1 MKAEQFT
8 SVAFRLRPR
17 LLAVAMQYEADIDG
31 AEDAVQE
38 AMMRLWTAWEGLPEE
53 KDAERLAVRLTK
65 HACIDAYR
73 QRQRLQRQKPKD
85 EAMGIA
91 TTSVEDAL
99 HESELQKAL
108 EQAVAALPP
117 AERRMWT
124 MFAEAQMNYAE
135 ITASTGI
142 GVHSVR
148 SMISAARH
156 HIIDIMKKG
165 GML

>member
-1 MKAEQFT
+1 MKTEQFT
-8 SVAFRLRPR
+8 SVASRLRSR

-38 AMMRLWTAWEGLPEE
+38 AMMRLWKAWEGLPEE
-53 KDAERLAVRLTK
+53 DDAERLAVRLTK
-65 HACIDAYR
+65 YACIDAYR
-73 QRQRLQRQKPKD
+73 QRQRLQRLKPKD
-85 EAMGIA
+85 EAMKVAI
-91 TTSVEDAL
+91 TSVEDAL
-99 HESELQKAL
+99 HKAELQTAL
-108 EQAVAALPP
+108 DKAVAALPP

-135 ITASTGI
+135 ISASTGI

-156 HIIDIMKKG
+156 QIIKIMKKG